1 MDPDRPQ
8 ADGPEAPPARG
19 PATLRGEEARQ
30 ARIVLRTP
38 RRKAVFIAGLIGAVI
53 LAIVL
58 VVIAA

>member
-1 MDPDRPQ
+1 M
-8 ADGPEAPPARG
+8 
-19 PATLRGEEARQ
+19 RGEEARQ